1 MALIRVV
8 LDTNVL
14 FEGLTKRGGACGL
27 LIDAWQAKL
36 FTACISNTLAY
47 EYQDVL
53 SRKLSEYRWQETKS
67 VLDRLL
73 DEQSEFVTIYLSWR
87 PMSPDPG
94 DDQVIDCAMN
104 GRALI
109 VTSNVR
115 DFDKA
120 KQNLG
125 LQVMTPVEFLGYLIN
140 EEGSAR

>member
-1 MALIRVV
+1 MALIRAV

-36 FTACISNTLAY
+36 FLVCISNALAY

-53 SRKLSEYRWQETKS
+53 SHKLSEYRWQEIKP
-67 VLDRLL
+67 VLASLL
-73 DEQSEFVTIYLSWR
+73 DDQSEFVYIYLSWR
-87 PMSPDPG
+87 PMSPDSG

-104 GRALI
+104 GNALI

-115 DFDKA
+115 DFEQA
-120 KQNLG
+120 KQALG
-125 LQVMTPVEFLGYLIN
+125 VLVMTPIEFLEYLT
-140 EEGSAR
+140 G